1 MQQGKI
7 EFGSDHGRKVRDLLA
22 SVLNKEDWQVGK
34 LSLGKKAKKIP
45 VVFTRDEAK
54 KVLLHLRGKY
64 WLVSSLLFG
73 SGLRLMEALTLH
85 VKDLDFTDRQ
95 LTIHEGSWRA
105 ISSGDFDSPTQPTT
119 NRPIIIEIIVLCF
132 ICVTST
138 T

>member
-1 MQQGKI
+1 MGANFETYSPPCSRKKI
-7 EFGSDHGRKVRDLLA
+7 GRLENFHWV
-22 SVLNKEDWQVGK
+22 
-34 LSLGKKAKKIP
+34 KKPKKIP

-73 SGLRLMEALTLH
+73 SGLRLMEALILH

-95 LTIHEGSWRA
+95 LTIHKGSWRA
-105 ISSGDFDSPTQPTT
+105 ISSGDFESPTQPTT